1 MDSIQTVISF
11 IQPLVGFCYDDC
23 ELIVRNSV
31 YELLLDLTHYVSM
44 FELMLTGAR
53 MALDVATVY
62 GLTEDKMR
70 LYYFAGGDAVYL
82 IWQSIWTSKMS
93 IRHHSLYTVKIA
105 YFILFLTNY
114 IWMSVHFYL
123 FLEHNPYD
131 LQVVCMLVKEIVD
144 EQTGEIKTEGCE
156 QYDIM
161 RIVTAV
167 MLWLMKGSAWIIAE
181 MTPDDFLTN
190 IAR

>member
-1 MDSIQTVISF
+1 MVISF

-62 GLTEDKMR
+62 GLTENKMR

-82 IWQSIWTSKMS
+82 IW
-93 IRHHSLYTVKIA
+93 
-105 YFILFLTNY
+105 
-114 IWMSVHFYL
+114 
-123 FLEHNPYD
+123 
-131 LQVVCMLVKEIVD
+131 
-144 EQTGEIKTEGCE
+144 
-156 QYDIM
+156 
-161 RIVTAV
+161 
-167 MLWLMKGSAWIIAE
+167 
-181 MTPDDFLTN
+181 
-190 IAR
+190 